1 MVRKWRPSSGQVI
14 AKSWPGDHQV
24 VTNPIGHQLTMRQ
37 GRVIGGETLKLKWPT
52 QSPTASK
59 TDPNKPQPEKMKKK
73 VFCASFILIRLS
85 ANKIRNS
92 LFPLVGSLSR
102 TREPAVAPG
111 SSTLWRNSSS
121 WVLDSSPWT
130 PETIAWDCWEDFCLG
145 RDWCICFPVDAAAK
159 MYLR

>member
-1 MVRKWRPSSGQVI
+1 MVRKWPSYCQIMTRWSP
-14 AKSWPGDHQV
+14 SCHQFNR
-24 VTNPIGHQLTMRQ
+24 TPIDNEAGKGHR
-37 GRVIGGETLKLKWPT
+37 RRKFET

-59 TDPNKPQPEKMKKK
+59 TDPNKPQPEKMKKQ
-73 VFCASFILIRLS
+73 VFWFSIILIRLS

-130 PETIAWDCWEDFCLG
+130 PETIAWDCWEDFYLG
-145 RDWCICFPVDAAAK
+145 RDCCICFPVDAAAK